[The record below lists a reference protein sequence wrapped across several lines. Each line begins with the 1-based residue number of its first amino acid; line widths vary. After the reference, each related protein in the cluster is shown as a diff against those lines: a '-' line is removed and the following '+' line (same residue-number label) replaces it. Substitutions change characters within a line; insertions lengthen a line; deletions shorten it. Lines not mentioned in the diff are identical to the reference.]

1 MSTERPLGAPPVAG
15 ERERL
20 RAAVTDLALERGC
33 ENVDAAA
40 VTDRAG
46 LDAAAF
52 ERQFADM
59 NECLLDAYLTYTGEF
74 DRRVFG
80 AYHGER
86 SWRDGLRAAAY
97 AAAGYLRAHPREV
110 GFGAIALLQ
119 AGPVV
124 QAHRANHLQ
133 RLVDLID
140 GGRRELDDP
149 DSMGRGVA
157 EGVIGSINELVVR
170 EFQQGTTK
178 RPEEFVPDL
187 MYLAVRPYM
196 GEEAAREE
204 LTMPP
209 PGEPGATV
217 VDAASSEREALMV
230 TVVELMAADGYEAL
244 TPESLAAR
252 AGVEVAVFERYFAS
266 VQDAVLQV
274 YWRYTDEF
282 TDLLLAAYGTEE
294 RWRDGLRAAA
304 YAAARWIRDNPTVVR
319 FGTVRMFSAGLMAQA
334 QRESHLQR
342 LVDLIDGGRQE
353 LEDPDS
359 VGRGVAES
367 VFGSIYEFLVREVQ
381 SGGGTRG
388 AESFVPE
395 LMYIAVR
402 PYLGHEAAREELTIP
417 APPEEPA
424 GDA

>member
-1 MSTERPLGAPPVAG
+1 MSTERRLGAPPAAG

-20 RAAVTDLALERGC
+20 RDAVTDLALERGC

-40 VTDRAG
+40 VAARAD
-46 LDAAAF
+46 LDLAAF
-52 ERQFADM
+52 ERQFADV

-86 SWRDGLRAAAY
+86 RWRDGLRAAAY
-97 AAAGYLRAHPREV
+97 AAAGYMRAHPREI

-140 GGRRELDDP
+140 GGRQELEDP
-149 DSMGRGVA
+149 DSVGRGVA
-157 EGVIGSINELVVR
+157 EGVLGSINELVVR

-178 RPEEFVPDL
+178 RPEEFVPDM
-187 MYLAVRPYM
+187 MYLAVRPYL
-196 GEEAAREE
+196 GEEVARQE
-204 LTMPP
+204 LAMPP
-209 PGEPGATV
+209 PTGTGAAPGA
-217 VDAASSEREALMV
+217 ASEREALAV
-230 TVVELMAADGYEAL
+230 AVVDLMAADGYEAL
-244 TPESLAAR
+244 SPEALAAR
-252 AGVEVAVFERYFAS
+252 AGVETEAFERHFAS

-274 YWRYTDEF
+274 YWQHTDEF
-282 TDLLLAAYGTEE
+282 TELLLATYEGEG
-294 RWRDGLRAAA
+294 RWRDRLRAAA

-381 SGGGTRG
+381 GGSGTRA

-417 APPEEPA
+417 APPEEPPA
-424 GDA
+424 DG